1 MDGESETS
9 RGVRGKKT
17 IPGVISRGAMCVWC
31 RHQGPDNRRGGMG
44 FGAWGPAECC
54 RAGKRRGLD
63 RKSDDNP
70 VATPILLSTV
80 QSFSVP
86 LPAWQAARAGRWQR
100 QLAGPGLV
108 RESRLGLTQ
117 GLDGG
122 LTVAPVEEWM
132 QRSVV
137 LAGKGPNG
145 KRARRDVGGQK
156 YLHRDPRKADLQM
169 AMAAYGNGQWAIAWK
184 WKWQTSR
191 GAGTGSGLGRHLQRA
206 GPDDPSGHRWP
217 TGINVA
223 ACCCMDEG
231 ICGVVER
238 RLLGTSG
245 LSKAQIRYACA
256 DIGLPVHRSGRRRQR
271 ALPTRS
277 WGVDDAEVVCVRG
290 LTAVSLGG
298 WDGSDDDDGREGL
311 LSVFFSVDG

>member
-44 FGAWGPAECC
+44 FRAWGPAECC

-108 RESRLGLTQ
+108 RESRLLGLTQ

-132 QRSVV
+132 QRSVA

-169 AMAAYGNGQWAIAWK
+169 AMAAYAMGNGQSHGNGNGK
-184 WKWQTSR
+184 LHGEPGQ
-191 GAGTGSGLGRHLQRA
+191 GADSGVISSVLDPMTRQGT
-206 GPDDPSGHRWP
+206 
-217 TGINVA
+217 
-223 ACCCMDEG
+223 
-231 ICGVVER
+231 
-238 RLLGTSG
+238 
-245 LSKAQIRYACA
+245 
-256 DIGLPVHRSGRRRQR
+256 
-271 ALPTRS
+271 
-277 WGVDDAEVVCVRG
+277 
-290 LTAVSLGG
+290 
-298 WDGSDDDDGREGL
+298 DGRQ
-311 LSVFFSVDG
+311 V

>member
-1 MDGESETS
+1 MDGESVTS

-17 IPGVISRGAMCVWC
+17 IPGVISRGQCVCGAAIRDPTIVEVAWNL
-31 RHQGPDNRRGGMG
+31 GP
-44 FGAWGPAECC
+44 
-54 RAGKRRGLD
+54 RGLQSAAELGSGGALTES
-63 RKSDDNP
+63 R
-70 VATPILLSTV
+70 TTILLSTV

-122 LTVAPVEEWM
+122 LTVAPVEVWM
-132 QRSVV
+132 QRSVA
-137 LAGKGPNG
+137 LAGTGPNG

-184 WKWQTSR
+184 WQWQTSR

-217 TGINVA
+217 TGINMA

-238 RLLGTSG
+238 RLLTSG

-256 DIGLPVHRSGRRRQR
+256 DIGLPVHRSGHDVNGPSQHAHG
-271 ALPTRS
+271 ALMMRK
-277 WGVDDAEVVCVRG
+277 
-290 LTAVSLGG
+290 
-298 WDGSDDDDGREGL
+298 
-311 LSVFFSVDG
+311 